1 MDEPVDSSDEEM
13 AQAETIFGV
22 ILDIKGSGA
31 LPRRRLTIRNLAE
44 TLLSRYEMDS
54 LESAVDLIVAR
65 AEHIIRLMDE
75 NEQESTYYWSRKLIY
90 EELRAAMNVEGA
102 EAVGTTPL
110 HPRQPEK
117 QETPSSGESE
127 DEVPIQKGRR
137 RKPRKSLL
145 RPKISSVSAKGTGN
159 RNKHLQL
166 EMTDSEADEEEE
178 EEMDM
183 DMDMEEYLSND
194 DSPSKNRRGQRV
206 RNTLASRVNE
216 TIRSVM
222 SHSGSPSLD
231 HIVLHEAEIESIM
244 NGEPSA
250 VHSDSSADIPL
261 DTWVCPALGCGKM
274 IPKASSKRAKEAIM
288 DHSLAHADDTQTKL
302 DLILAEQRLNV
313 NVSVSNLISRIQG
326 AGAMNGI
333 SQDTA
338 LQEQLR
344 NFPG

>member
-1 MDEPVDSSDEEM
+1 
-13 AQAETIFGV
+13 
-22 ILDIKGSGA
+22 
-31 LPRRRLTIRNLAE
+31 
-44 TLLSRYEMDS
+44 
-54 LESAVDLIVAR
+54 
-65 AEHIIRLMDE
+65 
-75 NEQESTYYWSRKLIY
+75 
-90 EELRAAMNVEGA
+90 
-102 EAVGTTPL
+102 
-110 HPRQPEK
+110 
-117 QETPSSGESE
+117 
-127 DEVPIQKGRR
+127 
-137 RKPRKSLL
+137 
-145 RPKISSVSAKGTGN
+145 
-159 RNKHLQL
+159 
-166 EMTDSEADEEEE
+166 MTDSEVEEEE
-178 EEMDM
+178 EDEMDMDM

-194 DSPSKNRRGQRV
+194 DSPSKNRRGQAV
-206 RNTLASRVNE
+206 RNKLASRVNE

-231 HIVLHEAEIESIM
+231 HIVLPEAEIEPRM

-250 VHSDSSADIPL
+250 AHSDTSADIPL

-302 DLILAEQRLNV
+302 NLILAEQRLNV

-338 LQEQLR
+338 ALHEELR